1 MRGRKRHLVVD
12 THGFLLLPYVTAAD
26 VQDREAADAL
36 LADLLHEQPSLLL
49 VWADQGYAGEL
60 VDWAQEVLGVTLEI
74 VKRTGEGFVVQAKRW
89 IVERTI
95 AWICRNRRMAKD
107 YEEREET
114 TEAWMYLAMIRL
126 MLRRLCPPLGR
137 KAYATT

>member
-1 MRGRKRHLVVD
+1 MAVD
-12 THGFLLLPYVTAAD
+12 TNGFLLLPYVTAAD

-36 LADLLHEQPSLLL
+36 LADLKREQPTLLL

-60 VDWAQEVLGVTLEI
+60 VAWAKEALGVTLEI
-74 VKRTGEGFVVQAKRW
+74 VQRAAGGFVLQAKRW

-95 AWICRNRRMAKD
+95 AWIGRNRRMAKD
-107 YEEREET
+107 FEEKEET

-126 MLRRLCPPLGR
+126 MLRRLCPTPGR
-137 KAYATT
+137 KAYAAN

>member
-1 MRGRKRHLVVD
+1 M
-12 THGFLLLPYVTAAD
+12 TAAD

-36 LADLLHEQPSLLL
+36 RVDLKREQPTLLL

-60 VDWAQEVLGVTLEI
+60 VAWAKEALGATLEI
-74 VKRTGEGFVVQAKRW
+74 VQRAAGEFVVQAKRW

-95 AWICRNRRMAKD
+95 AWIGRNRRLAKD

-114 TEAWMYLAMIRL
+114 SEAWLYLAMIRL
-126 MLRRLCPPLGR
+126 MLRRLCPIPGR
-137 KAYATT
+137 NAYAAI

>member
-1 MRGRKRHLVVD
+1 M
-12 THGFLLLPYVTAAD
+12 TAAD

-36 LADLLHEQPSLLL
+36 LADLKHEQPTLLV
-49 VWADQGYAGEL
+49 VWADQGYAGE
-60 VDWAQEVLGVTLEI
+60 VVAWAKEILGVTLQI
-74 VKRTGEGFVVQAKRW
+74 VKRLTGEPGFVIQAKRW

-107 YEEREET
+107 YEEHEET

-126 MLRRLCPPLGR
+126 LLRRLCPPPGR
-137 KAYATT
+137 KAYALT